1 MMLIDVIGSADTFEK
16 QMVGALV
23 AADFRTADVFTK
35 YGIDYCCG
43 GQKTIGQACIEQA
56 IHLETI
62 REEVT
67 KAVESGKLSEQYNHW
82 ALDFLSDYIVNQHH
96 HYAKNITPR
105 LSAMV
110 KTVIEVHGEEH
121 SELHTVGAIWQAISG
136 ELVAHMQKEELI
148 LFPYIRQLVHS
159 TEEGISIQPP
169 AFGSAAE
176 LIYLM
181 EEEHQ
186 ATGDQLAAL
195 AELSNGFTPPA
206 DACNTYQMLYTYL
219 ADFQAMTRMHVHLE
233 NNILF
238 PKVIA
243 LENQ

>member
-1 MMLIDVIGSADTFEK
+1 MLIDVIGSAVAFEK
-16 QMVGALV
+16 QTVGTLV

-43 GQKTIGQACIEQA
+43 GQKAIGQVCAEQG
-56 IHLETI
+56 IHLETLM
-62 REEVT
+62 EEVT
-67 KAVESGKLSEQYNHW
+67 QAVERGSLSEQYNHW

-96 HYAKNITPR
+96 HYARNIIPR
-105 LSAMV
+105 LSAML
-110 KTVIEVHGEEH
+110 KTVIEVHGEGH
-121 SELHTVGAIWQAISG
+121 PELHTVGAIWQAISG
-136 ELVAHMQKEELI
+136 ELMMHMQKEELM
-148 LFPYIRQLVHS
+148 LFPYIRRLVHH
-159 TEEGISIQPP
+159 TEEGVSIQPP

-181 EEEHQ
+181 EAEHQ
-186 ATGDQLAAL
+186 ATGDQLVTL

-219 ADFQAMTRMHVHLE
+219 ADFQTMTKMHVHLE